1 MDSEL
6 GVDALDMRLYCG
18 IGDEKL
24 SADERPVTTV
34 CKEYEHVGHT
44 GVYSLP
50 VGLSAVNSG

>member
-24 SADERPVTTV
+24 STDERPVTTV
-34 CKEYEHVGHT
+34 CKEYEHVGLT

>member
-24 SADERPVTTV
+24 STDERPVTTV
-34 CKEYEHVGHT
+34 CKEYEHVGLT
-44 GVYSLP
+44 GV
-50 VGLSAVNSG
+50 